1 MQEYGI
7 KIEDINKANVDVH
20 LVYTIKGSQ
29 SMEFMQMLTIL
40 YGVHFKNKLYEY
52 RATKDRIQ
60 ESAKDSN
67 WG

>member
-29 SMEFMQMLTIL
+29 SMESMQMLTTL
-40 YGVHFKNKLYEY
+40 YGCYFKN
-52 RATKDRIQ
+52 
-60 ESAKDSN
+60 
-67 WG
+67 